1 MEIQKTKVNEQKM
14 DNNPLFSVKDIIT
27 FSIEIMKKISIK
39 TPMDFLLIL
48 RDKLEES
55 AQERLNQN
63 EDEQ

>member
-27 FSIEIMKKISIK
+27 FSIEIMKKIPIK

-48 RDKLEES
+48 RDKLEEA
-55 AQERLNQN
+55 AQERLNQK
-63 EDEQ
+63 QR